1 MLRAVIID
9 DERKSRENLELLL
22 QSFVENV
29 EIVGTAD
36 GVLTGITAID
46 THNPDLVFLDIHLA
60 NGDGFQVLES
70 LKNKHQNVIF
80 VTGHEE
86 HAVKAF
92 RSDAID
98 YLLKPVCIEH
108 LQGAVE
114 RVRVRTHA
122 PETKTEIKPQF
133 SLSTN
138 KGLQFIKTEDILYC
152 KGDGAYTYFHL
163 KNGER
168 ITTSKNLRE
177 YEKRLQDCN
186 FFRSHKSFLINLA
199 EIKTY
204 IRGEG
209 SHAVMSN
216 GDHVGI
222 SKRRKDMFLAA
233 IGSA

>member
-9 DERKSRENLELLL
+9 DERKSRENLELLI

-29 EIVGTAD
+29 EIVGTAE
-36 GVLTGITAID
+36 GVLTGIKAID
-46 THNPDLVFLDIHLA
+46 LHNPDLVFLDIHLA

-70 LKNKHQNVIF
+70 IKEKNQNVIF

-92 RSDAID
+92 RSDAVD

-108 LQGAVE
+108 LQGAVD
-114 RVRVRTHA
+114 RVRQRSASDKNAST
-122 PETKTEIKPQF
+122 ISQI
-133 SLSTN
+133 SLSTS
-138 KGLQFIKTEDILYC
+138 KGLQFLKTKDILYC
-152 KGDGAYTYFHL
+152 KGDGAYTYFFL
-163 KNGER
+163 KNGNR
-168 ITTSKNLRE
+168 ISTSKNLKE
-177 YEKRLQDCN
+177 YENRLKDSN
-186 FFRSHKSFLINLA
+186 FFRSHKSYLVNLA

-209 SHAVMSN
+209 SHAVMTN
-216 GDHVGI
+216 GDSVGV

-233 IGSA
+233 LSSA

>member
-22 QSFVENV
+22 ESFVDNV

-36 GVLTGITAID
+36 GVLTGINAID
-46 THNPDLVFLDIHLA
+46 LHNPDVVFLDIHLA

-70 LKNKHQNVIF
+70 LKNKNQNVIF

-114 RVRVRTHA
+114 RVRARTKS
-122 PETKTEIKPQF
+122 ETTKDAIQQI

-138 KGLQFIKTEDILYC
+138 KGLQFLKTEDIVYC
-152 KGDGAYTYFHL
+152 KGDGAYTYFFL
-163 KNGER
+163 KSGER
-168 ITTSKNLRE
+168 ITTSKNLKE
-177 YEKRLQDCN
+177 YENRLKDYN
-186 FFRSHKSFLINLA
+186 FFRSHKSYLVNLA

-216 GDHVGI
+216 GDNVGV

-233 IGSA
+233 LSSA